1 VSDARR
7 DAARHA
13 RHLLEFAR
21 RFHGG
26 ETMTRHLLIAG
37 ALFIGAAAVPA
48 RADDILDAID
58 QSRKAYQSGDLTT
71 AKQSLDLA
79 SQLIGQKNAE
89 SFAAMLPEPLPG
101 WRAEKPQTNAL
112 GSAAFGGISAASRNY
127 TNAQGDTVEVS
138 ISGDSALLM
147 QFAPLLSNPAM
158 AGALGKLVRIGDQR
172 AVQNQEGDIMMV
184 VGGKVL
190 INVQGS
196 ADAASKMAYA
206 KAVDAAKLSKL

>member
-1 VSDARR
+1 MTADARR
-7 DAARHA
+7 DAAR
-13 RHLLEFAR
+13 RQMPFATLPR
-21 RFHGG
+21 ESMGA
-26 ETMTRHLLIAG
+26 TMTKTLLFAG
-37 ALFIGAAAVPA
+37 ALIIATATLPA

-58 QSRKAYQSGDLTT
+58 QSRKAYQAGDLTT

-79 SQLIGQKNAE
+79 SQLIAQKNAE
-89 SFAAMLPEPLPG
+89 GFATLLPEPLSG
-101 WRAEKPQTNAL
+101 WKAEKAQTSAV
-112 GSAAFGGISAASRNY
+112 GAAVFGGVSAANRSY
-127 TNAQGDTVEVS
+127 TNDKGDTVDIS

-147 QFAPLLSNPAM
+147 QFAPMLSNPAM

-172 AVQNQEGDIMMV
+172 GVQNQDGDIMMV

-206 KAVDAAKLSKL
+206 KAIDVAKLGKL